1 MEINNSY
8 KELLASQVQRVEK
21 SEDYSRLMVA
31 ELQSNMILDYQQDQT
46 TFVAD
51 RWVPLAPM
59 KTIAGL
65 IGKMDKENKF
75 TPRAATWRPGTIPA
89 TGAVK
94 VGTPISFACQRYAF
108 QSNLT
113 DDIPFVADEV
123 YNIEVATTRLVSDV
137 LQLNKE
143 LIIKDAL
150 FKAGVWGIDL
160 TGVNSSETWAPGEVT
175 TGETFRR
182 FNDSDSDPLNLFKDL
197 RLAIKQ
203 KIGVKPNTILMGE
216 QVYEALRLNPTLI
229 SLYRNPQ
236 GAEEVPTK
244 LNERMIAQALD
255 VDPKNFIVA
264 GAMYNKAQ
272 PGATV
277 DLDWIFGKSIW
288 YGFVEQPGMYK
299 TFAAMNVSFNEPLGG
314 FDTALVTVSDLI
326 SHAEYYQGFQCF
338 QPVVMEPYAGV
349 FLENAIA

>member
-1 MEINNSY
+1 METNNSY

-46 TFVAD
+46 AFVAD

-160 TGVNSSETWAPGEVT
+160 TGDNYSETWAPGEVT

-255 VDPKNFIVA
+255 VDPNNFIVA

-272 PGATV
+272 PGGTV

-314 FDTALVTVSDLI
+314 FDTALVTVPDLI

>member
-1 MEINNSY
+1 METNNSY

-46 TFVAD
+46 AFVAD

-255 VDPKNFIVA
+255 VDPNNFIVA

-314 FDTALVTVSDLI
+314 FDTALVTVPDLI

>member
-1 MEINNSY
+1 MEMNNSY

-46 TFVAD
+46 AFVAD
-51 RWVPLAPM
+51 RWVPMAPM
-59 KTIAGL
+59 KAIAGL
-65 IGKMDKENKF
+65 IGRMNKENKF
-75 TPRAATWRPGTIPA
+75 TPRAATWRPGTMPA
-89 TGAVK
+89 TGSVK
-94 VGTPISFACQRYAF
+94 VDNPITFACQRYAF

-113 DDIPFVADEV
+113 DDIPYVADEV

-160 TGVNSSETWAPGEVT
+160 TGVNSGETWSPGEVT

-182 FNDSDSDPLNLFKDL
+182 LNDSDSDPLNLFKDL
-197 RLAIKQ
+197 TLAIKQ
-203 KIGVKPNTILMGE
+203 KIGVKPNTLLMGE

-236 GAEEVPTK
+236 GSEKVPTK
-244 LNERMIAQALD
+244 LNEQMIAQALD
-255 VDPKNFIVA
+255 VEKIIVA

-277 DLDWIFGKSIW
+277 DLDWIFGKSMW
-288 YGFVEQPGMYK
+288 YGFVDQPGMYK

-314 FDTALVTVSDLI
+314 FDTALVTVPDLLT
-326 SHAEYYQGFQCF
+326 HAEYYQGFQCF
-338 QPVVMEPYAGV
+338 QPIVMEPYAGA
-349 FLENAIA
+349 FLLNSIA